1 MKTSNGT
8 DNNNVVSFEDFRNKK
23 QTKDDSAFKQA
34 YRDCLDN
41 YKVMQRYNIKEPTL
55 EERQERIKASIARID
70 KLLRELNKCST

>member
-8 DNNNVVSFEDFRNKK
+8 DNKNNVVSFEDFRNKK
-23 QTKDDSAFKQA
+23 QVKNVQA

-41 YKVMQRYNIKEPTL
+41 NKVLQNYNIKGPTL

-70 KLLRELNKCST
+70 KLLKELNKCST

>member
-70 KLLRELNKCST
+70 KLLKGLNKCST

>member
-8 DNNNVVSFEDFRNKK
+8 NDNNVVSLADFKNKK
-23 QTKDDSAFKQA
+23 QVKDDSSFKQA

-70 KLLRELNKCST
+70 KLLKELNKCST